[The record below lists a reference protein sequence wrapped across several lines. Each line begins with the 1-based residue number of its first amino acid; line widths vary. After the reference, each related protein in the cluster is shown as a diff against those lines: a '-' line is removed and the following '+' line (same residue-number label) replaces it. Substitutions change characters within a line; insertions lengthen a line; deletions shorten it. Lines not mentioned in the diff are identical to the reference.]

1 LGKKRKGA
9 NIYTNGIEIT
19 MEREGFGLAVMKEVR
34 RATMTKE
41 EFIHK
46 KLAREGE

>member
-1 LGKKRKGA
+1 MG
-9 NIYTNGIEIT
+9 ITN
-19 MEREGFGLAVMKEVR
+19 KE
-34 RATMTKE
+34 ATMTKE